1 MLPRRFTEERMRLS
15 ARNQLPGTVVS
26 VKNGVVT
33 AEVVVQL
40 AGGDQIVSVI
50 TQDSVKSLGLK
61 KGSRVRAIIK
71 STDVMIAADA

>member
-1 MLPRRFTEERMRLS
+1 MRLS
-15 ARNQLPGTVVS
+15 ARNQLSGTVVS
-26 VKNGVVT
+26 VKKGVVT

-50 TQDSVKSLGLK
+50 TLSSVKRLGLR
-61 KGSRVRAIIK
+61 KGSRVTAIVK